1 MDIDKD
7 LLFTTQEVANILKV
21 KFDYAL
27 DLIKYGYI
35 HAIKYHGNKVTKA
48 ALLDFIEKYDG
59 VDLEKE
65 IICRRELEQ
74 TDD

>member
-7 LLFTTQEVANILKV
+7 IVFTTQEVADILKV

-35 HAIKYHGNKVTKA
+35 RAIRYHGNKVTKA
-48 ALLDFIEKYDG
+48 TLLDFIEAYDG
-59 VDLEKE
+59 VDLEKDIFE
-65 IICRRELEQ
+65 KKLSE
-74 TDD
+74 TDYL

>member
-35 HAIKYHGNKVTKA
+35 RAIKYHGNKVTKA
-48 ALLDFIEKYDG
+48 ALLDFIETYDG

-65 IICRRELEQ
+65 ISERKREAHYGE
-74 TDD
+74 

>member
-35 HAIKYHGNKVTKA
+35 RAIKYHGNKVTKA
-48 ALLDFIEKYDG
+48 TLLDFIETYDG
-59 VDLEKE
+59 VDIENE
-65 IICRRELEQ
+65 IICRRNLEK